1 MKCVIL
7 QPSYIPWRGYFQQ
20 VAVAD
25 LFVFFDDVQYDRRGW
40 RNRNRI
46 KTANG
51 SIWLTVP
58 VLNKGSRRDST
69 PINEIAINWDEP
81 WPKKHWRTI
90 ELAYS
95 KAPFFEEYAPRIKP
109 LYERHDELLSD
120 FTIAST
126 EMLAGLIG
134 ISDTRF
140 VRSSSLGAE
149 GTKSERLLD
158 ILAKVGADEY
168 VSGPSADDYIEE
180 SLFDAHGVSLEYVGY
195 DYEPYEQV
203 HPPYDPQVSLID
215 LIFMQGPAVLE
226 FIHPPIASREADA

>member
-1 MKCVIL
+1 VIL

-20 VAVAD
+20 IDAAD

-51 SIWLTVP
+51 TTWLTIP
-58 VLNKGSRRDST
+58 VLNKGSRRDAT

-81 WPKKHWRTI
+81 WPKKHWRAI

-95 KAPFFEEYAPRIKP
+95 KAPFFDDYAPRIAP
-109 LYERHDELLSD
+109 LYERHDELLSE

-126 EMLAGLIG
+126 VLLAELIG
-134 ISDTRF
+134 ISGTEF
-140 VRSSSLGAE
+140 VRSSTLGAE
-149 GTKSERLLD
+149 GAKSERLLD
-158 ILAKVGADEY
+158 VLAKVGADHY
-168 VSGPSADDYIEE
+168 ISGPAARDYIEE
-180 SLFDAHGVSLEYVGY
+180 ELFAEHGVSLEYVDY
-195 DYEPYEQV
+195 EYEPYEQL

-215 LIFMQGPAVLE
+215 LIFMQGPAAIE
-226 FIHPPIASREADA
+226 QIHPGAAQAGGGR